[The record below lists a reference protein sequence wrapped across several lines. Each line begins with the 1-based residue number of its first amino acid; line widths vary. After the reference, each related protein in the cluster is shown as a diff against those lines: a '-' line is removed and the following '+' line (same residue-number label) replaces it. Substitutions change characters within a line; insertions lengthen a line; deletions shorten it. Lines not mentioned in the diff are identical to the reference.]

1 MFSELLICSS
11 HIWDLMRQ
19 QLIGMSSTCTDLI
32 LKGFISRMSMWVRL
46 CVPSDYAWTKPPFRP
61 RSGGQGRPW
70 CHARAQM
77 SFMVTIF
84 PNPPP
89 RTVCLIHKCLQ
100 VNLVCS
106 SALHRLFKLL
116 HWSGLRC
123 CKTDFDTTR
132 TGCSALLTSS
142 ECSIVNLSP
151 LTMMNMSMRTSN
163 FWCYRV
169 QLLGVLCNC
178 ADLYGNVQA
187 RSGMYVLHMV
197 Q

>member
-1 MFSELLICSS
+1 MCLLIMHGRSPLS
-11 HIWDLMRQ
+11 DHALAV
-19 QLIGMSSTCTDLI
+19 
-32 LKGFISRMSMWVRL
+32 KVVRGVMPGHKCL
-46 CVPSDYAWTKPPFRP
+46 SW
-61 RSGGQGRPW
+61 S
-70 CHARAQM
+70 
-77 SFMVTIF
+77 TIF

-163 FWCYRV
+163 FWCYLV

>member
-1 MFSELLICSS
+1 MDEAPFQTTLWRSRSS
-11 HIWDLMRQ
+11 VVSCQGTNVFHGHHL
-19 QLIGMSSTCTDLI
+19 S
-32 LKGFISRMSMWVRL
+32 
-46 CVPSDYAWTKPPFRP
+46 KP
-61 RSGGQGRPW
+61 
-70 CHARAQM
+70 
-77 SFMVTIF
+77 
-84 PNPPP
+84 PPP

-163 FWCYRV
+163 FWCYLV